1 MALILGSGTTKPQ
14 YPYDQWYGVQG
25 DFSSTDSNLTRVG
38 NLDLHRTLPVQSK
51 MRRFVENTDGS
62 VKYYLHQNDSRKK
75 DSGAA
80 AVLDSTDGNVM
91 LELPEHYFRFEVS
104 GTKWIFG
111 ISEYP
116 LPGFVKIPRRTIS
129 PWGCTVDNVNNT
141 VVSGSWLTWSGDA
154 VAKDGN
160 GLPIFKSNAGQF
172 RGAGNTAGNDG
183 TTKSGLG
190 MCRTSIDRTSMRNR
204 CKNGTHVGAFRAYN
218 TIKWLFRIEYATM
231 NCQKAYNAT
240 LDANG
245 FHQGGLGEG
254 TAFDGTAWNTHN
266 GYNPFIPCGVTAT
279 LGNNTG
285 LVEYTF
291 NLTQGGTKTCQVQ
304 SYRGFEVPFEYIW
317 LNCDDVLIHH
327 SPDTAHAL
335 SVAYLCDD
343 PTLFV
348 TPGNTQEAIPS
359 GYVAKTTLPR
369 ASCYPKYEEVD
380 SVTEASFPAV
390 AGGSATTGID
400 DYFYHPGAEADGWYA
415 ALFGGVA
422 DAGAYA
428 GFGYLNTYYRP
439 TSTNAYVGFRLC
451 RN

>member
-1 MALILGSGTTKPQ
+1 MALILASGSTKPQ

-25 DFSSTDSNLTRVG
+25 DFSSTDPVLTRVG

-91 LELPEHYFRFEVS
+91 LELPEHYFRFEVA
-104 GTKWIFG
+104 GTKWVFAL
-111 ISEYP
+111 SEYP

-129 PWGCTVDNVNNT
+129 PWGCTVDNVNNKT
-141 VVSGSWLTWSGDA
+141 VSGCFLTWSGDA

-160 GLPIFKSNAGQF
+160 GLPIFTSNAAQF
-172 RGAGNTAGNDG
+172 RGCNNSSTNDG

-190 MCRTSIDRTSMRNR
+190 MCRTSISRTTIRGY

-218 TIKWLFRIEYATM
+218 TIKWFFRVEYANM
-231 NCQKAYNAT
+231 NCQATYNANLT
-240 LDANG
+240 ADG
-245 FHQGGLGEG
+245 YHQGGLGNG

-285 LVEYTF
+285 LVSYEF
-291 NLTQGGTKTCQVQ
+291 NLTQGGTKTVQVQ

-327 SPDTAHAL
+327 SPSSADNK
-335 SVAYLCDD
+335 SIAYLCDD
-343 PTLFV
+343 PTEFT
-348 TPGNTQEAIPS
+348 TPTDSQATVPS
-359 GYVAKTTLPR
+359 GYVAKTELPR
-369 ASCYPKYEEVD
+369 ESCYPKYEEVD
-380 SVTEASFPAV
+380 SVTEAGFPAV
-390 AGGSATTGID
+390 SGGGTTTGIC
-400 DYFYHPGAEADGWYA
+400 DYFYHPGASADGWYA
-415 ALFGGVA
+415 ALFGGNA
-422 DAGAYA
+422 SYGATA
-428 GFGYLNTYYRP
+428 GFGFLDTTYRP
-439 TSTNAYVGFRLC
+439 ALTRAYIGFRLC